1 MVEESLTPPFIRI
14 CTKRSHVTFTAIK
27 EQLWPQTVIV
37 EVQRSGLIICPSLQ
51 ARDEKGL
58 CAFEV
63 VSPPLWT
70 SLSLS
75 VDTFKRRDISDLE
88 RCDKNKLQVRYNS
101 KRMDTCGRI

>member
-14 CTKRSHVTFTAIK
+14 CTKRAFTAIK

-70 SLSLS
+70 SLS
-75 VDTFKRRDISDLE
+75 V
-88 RCDKNKLQVRYNS
+88 
-101 KRMDTCGRI
+101 CGHI